1 MPRVGDLAAQVALQL
16 QDEHLAV
23 VERGEAVVDEE
34 EPMRAETRKALF
46 SKIEFKWRAS
56 DHQILEQIKA
66 ASDRV
71 FKDLYDEAIT
81 AMDVFYASLRVA
93 EVNEHGVVLRDSGG
107 RMLWQKDSR
116 GQEIED
122 WGRLTGDDL
131 EKCLFDLTRLKLALA
146 PQLNELLLEAV
157 FAKHI
162 ADDAHQDGYA
172 ELLDGT
178 IGDRN
183 SYASRK
189 GRQDKYH
196 AFFRYW
202 LYLQAHTFMSE
213 MTNFCR
219 VLERIRYWRIEDGT
233 PSPRTYRT

>member
-1 MPRVGDLAAQVALQL
+1 MSRVGDLATQVALRL

-23 VERGEAVVDEE
+23 VRSGEAIVDEE
-34 EPMRAETRKALF
+34 EPMRAEARKALF
-46 SKIEFKWRAS
+46 SKIEFKWRTS

-71 FKDLYDEAIT
+71 FREMYDEAIT
-81 AMDVFYASLRVA
+81 AMDIFYASLRIA
-93 EVNEHGVVLRDSGG
+93 EVNDSGIVLLDSGG
-107 RMLWQKDSR
+107 RVLWQKDSR
-116 GQEIED
+116 GLEIED

-172 ELLDGT
+172 ELIDGT

-183 SYASRK
+183 SHASRK

-219 VLERIRYWRIEDGT
+219 VLERIRYWRIEGGT
-233 PSPRTYRT
+233 